1 MSDIV
6 MSEIVQRLR
15 KAFPNSFINNRNE
28 FVAECTG
35 KTNEYFQLDGCETE
49 EDVECKVLEWLSRAA
64 CKTEP
69 YVSAKKND
77 EFHKRMRDGINDA
90 LDTNFSEDDMMLIY
104 TKLGNCVKH
113 KLTMQFVKSGYNL
126 MVLDK
131 EQEEKNDMKESSK
144 SEKAQYVEK
153 DDVFWML
160 EHLDWTM
167 DRKELMD
174 RIGQLDTTTIPT
186 YKKEYLEK
194 DALMEFLKNADK
206 DLNREE
212 LIAQA
217 ITDLE
222 VVVRDTMNKWEQKDC
237 PEEPEL

>member
-1 MSDIV
+1 MDRDKF
-6 MSEIVQRLR
+6 EIMDRLSQS
-15 KAFPNSFINNRNE
+15 FPKSFVNSHYEFI
-28 FVAECTG
+28 AECTG
-35 KTNEYFQLDGCETE
+35 RTNEYFCLDGCETE
-49 EDVECKVLEWLSRAA
+49 EDVKCKVLEWLSRGA

-69 YVSAKKND
+69 YNTDRSNKA
-77 EFHKRMRDGINDA
+77 FHKRMLSGINGA
-90 LDTNFSEDDMMLIY
+90 LGTDFSEEDMLLIY
-104 TKLGNCVKH
+104 TKLGNCVNH
-113 KLTMQFVKSGYNL
+113 RLTMQFVKSGYNL

-131 EQEEKNDMKESSK
+131 EQEEKNDMKVKDRSRK
-144 SEKAQYVEK
+144 VQYVEK

-194 DALMEFLKNADK
+194 DVLMEFLKNTDK

-217 ITDLE
+217 VTDLR
-222 VVVRDTMNKWEQKDC
+222 VVVRDSMNKWEDC
-237 PEEPEL
+237 LEEPEL